1 MSNDV
6 TKEDIAAASAPRSD
20 QLNADS
26 LIAGPITVTVES
38 VHRGN
43 KEQPI
48 IIELEGHPG
57 TPWKPCKG
65 MLRILI
71 AGWTDNPREWIGKRL
86 TLFRNP
92 AVKYAGVAVG
102 GIEISHMS
110 DIPKQLEATKT
121 IAKGIKSPFVVKR
134 LDDQPAKPE
143 PSALTEAETTYVA
156 DCKHE
161 IASAESL
168 EALAIIATLLADKS
182 EVVRAAIRPL
192 YKARKALL
200 ETENDNEH

>member
-1 MSNDV
+1 MSSEATNA
-6 TKEDIAAASAPRSD
+6 DIAAASAPRSD

-71 AGWTDNPREWIGKRL
+71 AGWSDNPREWIGKRL

-121 IAKGIKSPFVVKR
+121 IAKGIKSPFIVKR
-134 LDDQPAKPE
+134 LEPEAPAT
-143 PSALTEAETTYVA
+143 LTDSETAYVA
-156 DCKHE
+156 DCKNE
-161 IASAESL
+161 IARTETL
-168 EALAIIATLLADKS
+168 EAMEFIKSAIGIKS
-182 EVVRAAIRPL
+182 EAVKNALRPAFM
-192 YKARKALL
+192 ARKADLA
-200 ETENDNEH
+200 

>member
-1 MSNDV
+1 MTDEP

-26 LIAGPITVTVES
+26 LIAGPITVTVAS
-38 VHRGN
+38 VHKGN

-71 AGWTDNPREWIGKRL
+71 AGWSDNPREWIGKRL

-92 AVKYAGVAVG
+92 SVKYAGVAVG

-110 DIPKQLEATKT
+110 DIPRQLEATKT

-134 LDDQPAKPE
+134 LDEPAKPT
-143 PSALTEAETTYVA
+143 LTDSEATYVA
-156 DCKHE
+156 DCTKE
-161 IASAESL
+161 IAAAES
-168 EALAIIATLLADKS
+168 I
-182 EVVRAAIRPL
+182 EVLTMMWKEVDLRGDAVKQVLKPL
-192 YKARKALL
+192 FSSRKAELTQ
-200 ETENDNEH
+200 EPT